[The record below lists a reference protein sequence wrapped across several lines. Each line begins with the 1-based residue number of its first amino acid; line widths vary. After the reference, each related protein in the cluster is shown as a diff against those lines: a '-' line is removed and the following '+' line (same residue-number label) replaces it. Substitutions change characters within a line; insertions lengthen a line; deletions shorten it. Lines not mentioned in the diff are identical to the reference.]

1 MKTDIV
7 PNFRQAI
14 RRNLDRVSISEI
26 LLSSARNLLEKK
38 FPAIDPAD
46 AQIFETDE
54 HSVSLTLFNTKALN
68 NE

>member
-7 PNFRQAI
+7 PNIRQAI
-14 RRNLDRVSISEI
+14 RKSLDRVSMSEI
-26 LLSSARNLLEKK
+26 LLSSARNILEKK
-38 FPAIDPAD
+38 FPAIDPTG

>member
-14 RRNLDRVSISEI
+14 RRSSDRVSISKI
-26 LLSSARNLLEKK
+26 LLASARNLLEKK
-38 FPAIDPAD
+38 FPEIDPAD
-46 AQIFETDE
+46 ARIFATDE
-54 HSVSLTLFNTKALN
+54 HSVSLTLFNSKALN